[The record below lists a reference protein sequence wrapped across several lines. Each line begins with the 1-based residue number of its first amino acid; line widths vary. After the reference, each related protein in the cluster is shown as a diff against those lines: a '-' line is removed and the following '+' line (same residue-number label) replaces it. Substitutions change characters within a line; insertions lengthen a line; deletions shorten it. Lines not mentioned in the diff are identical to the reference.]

1 MKLNKKISE
10 NILYIVAT
18 PIGNIEDITVRAIN
32 ILKQASLVAAEDT
45 RRTSALFSHYNI
57 TTPLISY
64 YEQNEDKR
72 SDILIRKLKNGAS
85 VALVSDAG
93 TPLISDPGYR
103 LVKKAVRNNIK
114 IVPIPG
120 VSAITA
126 SLSAAALPTDSFFFK
141 GFMPKKKQ
149 KRIEVIK
156 ELKEYK
162 ATLIFYESPMRIK
175 NFIKELLEI
184 IGDRDAVLAREIT
197 KTYEEF
203 IRGNLSDI
211 LNNLNVRDSVKGECT
226 LLVAGKTEENLTDDL
241 FLKELEHLL
250 LKDNKRLSEAVKD
263 ITDKYKI
270 SKKIV
275 YDKAVKIKKELD
287 TTLEDKQING

>member
-1 MKLNKKISE
+1 M
-10 NILYIVAT
+10 
-18 PIGNIEDITVRAIN
+18 
-32 ILKQASLVAAEDT
+32 
-45 RRTSALFSHYNI
+45 HYNI
-57 TTPLISY
+57 KTPLISY

-72 SDILIRKLKNGAS
+72 SNLLIEKLKNGIS

-103 LVKKAVRNNIK
+103 LIKKAVENNIK

-120 VSAITA
+120 ASAITA
-126 SLSAAALPTDSFFFK
+126 SLSAAGMPTDSFFFK

-149 KRIEVIK
+149 KRIEAIK

-162 ATLIFYESPMRIK
+162 VTLIFYESPMRIK

-184 IGDRDAVLAREIT
+184 LEDREAVLAREIT
-197 KTYEEF
+197 KAYEEF
-203 IRGNLSDI
+203 IRGKLSYI
-211 LNNLNVRDSVKGECT
+211 LNQLDLRNSVKGECT
-226 LLVAGKTEENLTDDL
+226 LLVAGNTEEDLTDNL

-250 LKDNKRLSEAVKD
+250 LKDNNRLSEVVKE
-263 ITDKYKI
+263 IANKYKI

-275 YDKAVKIKKELD
+275 YDNAVKIKRDFKAGI
-287 TTLEDKQING
+287 EDKKD